1 MFLQLCTHYLEI
13 RLLGVG
19 NQVRETSGEQE
30 RDEQCEYLS
39 HETHR
44 AGSFMNIISVNTV
57 TLRGSRYYFYVIDE
71 DN

>member
-1 MFLQLCTHYLEI
+1 MGTKI
-13 RLLGVG
+13 
-19 NQVRETSGEQE
+19 RETSGEQE

-57 TLRGSRYYFYVIDE
+57 TLRGSWYYFYVIDE